1 MLVLFQNL
9 KISIGALVVSL
20 SNHRPK
26 GDGPRLGKSPIRLL
40 RKSFSLVELL
50 IFLSLILVMVTVVV
64 PRLDFFNNYFLSHEL
79 DKLFVTFSYL
89 QQKAIAGNKKYSITF
104 DLVNN
109 SYSYQSG
116 CSVTVPELVTTKLSD
131 KVSFGFIEGVMG
143 PPSSP
148 TKKIEKFINLEKNI
162 NNSDR
167 KFSEEVSFWP
177 NGRISHGS
185 IYLVDK
191 SHKSMGALTCSV
203 SQVSYIRRYKYENSV
218 WKLFGT

>member
-1 MLVLFQNL
+1 MLL
-9 KISIGALVVSL
+9 
-20 SNHRPK
+20 R
-26 GDGPRLGKSPIRLL
+26 IRLL

-50 IFLSLILVMVTVVV
+50 IFLSLILVMVTVAV

-89 QQKAIAGNKKYSITF
+89 QQKAIAGNKRYSITF

-109 SYSYQSG
+109 SYSYQAGS
-116 CSVTVPELVTTKLSD
+116 SVTVPELVTTKLSD
-131 KVSFGFIEGVMG
+131 KVSFGFIDGAMG

-167 KFSEEVSFWP
+167 KLREEVSFWP
-177 NGRISHGS
+177 NGRISHGT